1 MRSSWNT
8 GAAFQKSCEV
18 VAGAIWGVIYLP
30 ELYILKQ
37 GKRLYT
43 TKHLYI

>member
-1 MRSSWNT
+1 MRTSCDT

-18 VAGAIWGVIYLP
+18 DAGAIWGVIYFE

-37 GKRLYT
+37 GILLYT
-43 TKHLYI
+43 T